1 MFDIDERPVLR
12 GACALECIHAYSLVH
27 DDLPCM
33 DDDDMRRGR
42 PTLHKAYDEA
52 TALLAG
58 DALQTVAFEI
68 MAHPDTHPDAS
79 IRGELTHRL
88 ALASGAKGMA
98 GGQMSDL
105 QGSEDFLEVASMKT
119 GALILA
125 ALSMGVIMGRAAQ
138 GRAEAVAIHQ
148 YGVDLGQL
156 FQLADDLLDAEGD
169 AGEVGKAT
177 GKDAEA
183 GKANIVTRLGV
194 VEARRQCEELVRSAT
209 ARLEIFGEQAS
220 SLRDAAQFV
229 LHRRR

>member
-1 MFDIDERPVLR
+1 
-12 GACALECIHAYSLVH
+12 
-27 DDLPCM
+27 
-33 DDDDMRRGR
+33 MRRWPPANGFGRFWCWNRRASLASMKRPPWRR
-42 PTLHKAYDEA
+42 PTAHRKFDEA
-52 TALLAG
+52 TAVLAG
-58 DALQTVAFEI
+58 DALQSLAFEI
-68 MAHPDTHPDAS
+68 ITDEARTPFD
-79 IRGELTHRL
+79 GETRAAL
-88 ALASGAKGMA
+88 ALTLARAAGQAGMA